1 MLRASIKGLLAH
13 KMRLAMTALSVVLG
27 VAFVA
32 GSFVFTDTIDAT
44 FDSLFSDV
52 YAGVDATIRPD
63 TDNPGSG
70 EPSIEESL
78 LADILAVEGV
88 DAAAGSVAGYAQMID
103 SEGVPIGG
111 QGPPTLGFSWV
122 DLPAVNS
129 LRIAPEN
136 GRSPQA
142 PGEVVI
148 DVATS
153 EANALSVGDLIDVQT
168 ENGLGEYEIVGL
180 ANFGTEDNL
189 AGATLTVFTLDEA
202 QRVFGLDGQ
211 FSSIDVVASPGV
223 DQADLLASL
232 TSAVPSDL
240 EVVSGEQQTQE
251 ALDDINEG
259 LGFLGAALLAFAGVA
274 VFVGA
279 FVIQNT
285 FRITVA
291 QRTRELALL
300 RAIGATGRQVTL
312 SVLFEALVIGVFASA
327 LGVLAGV
334 GVAGLIKA
342 GMNSVGFGLPEGPLT
357 LEPRTIIVS
366 MLVGVVVTSVAAVL
380 PALKAARIPPV
391 AAMAA
396 PAARIGR
403 RPLRTRAIVGTI
415 VTALGAGLM
424 ALGLI
429 VENGSSLAMVGIGAV
444 GVFLGMATLA
454 PFVAVPFSRLISLPF
469 RGITG
474 DLARGNTAR
483 QPRRTASTASALMVG
498 VALVAFVS
506 IFAAS
511 VKASVT
517 DTLDGAFPADLAFA
531 STNFSVGVS
540 PLALDAVSDLEEVEV
555 VSAVRTGLVTIDDV
569 EMNVVGVEPGTVGA
583 VYNAEPSIP
592 IEDLGSGLLVQSGVL
607 EANSW
612 AVGDQ
617 LAIDYPSG
625 EIVDTTIVGTYED
638 QTFANLMIS
647 DVTFLTHVGD
657 DIAIGFADLAAGVS
671 LDEGV
676 EAVDQALT
684 EFPYIDVNTKS
695 DQVAEAEAAVD
706 QLVALFSGLLGLA
719 LVIAV
724 LGIANTL
731 ALSIV
736 ERTSEIG
743 LLRAVGMH
751 RRQVRKMIRREA
763 VITAVFGAVLGL
775 VIGTTIGFGVISSLE
790 GNGLQTFAIPAGQLV
805 IWLVVAALAGVL
817 AAVGPARKASRLDVL
832 KAISYE

>member
-1 MLRASIKGLLAH
+1 L
-13 KMRLAMTALSVVLG
+13 
-27 VAFVA
+27 
-32 GSFVFTDTIDAT
+32 
-44 FDSLFSDV
+44 
-52 YAGVDATIRPD
+52 
-63 TDNPGSG
+63 
-70 EPSIEESL
+70 
-78 LADILAVEGV
+78 
-88 DAAAGSVAGYAQMID
+88 
-103 SEGVPIGG
+103 
-111 QGPPTLGFSWV
+111 
-122 DLPAVNS
+122 
-129 LRIAPEN
+129 
-136 GRSPQA
+136 
-142 PGEVVI
+142 
-148 DVATS
+148 
-153 EANALSVGDLIDVQT
+153 
-168 ENGLGEYEIVGL
+168 
-180 ANFGTEDNL
+180 
-189 AGATLTVFTLDEA
+189 
-202 QRVFGLDGQ
+202 
-211 FSSIDVVASPGV
+211 
-223 DQADLLASL
+223 
-232 TSAVPSDL
+232 PSDL

-251 ALDDINEG
+251 ALDQINEG

-291 QRTRELALL
+291 QRTRDLALL
-300 RAIGATGRQVTL
+300 RAIGASGRQVTM
-312 SVLFEALVIGVFASA
+312 SVLFEALVVGIVGSA

-334 GVAGLIKA
+334 GVAGLIKT

-357 LEPRTIIVS
+357 LEPRTVIVS

-380 PALKAARIPPV
+380 PALRAARIPPV
-391 AAMAA
+391 AAMSA
-396 PAARIGR
+396 PVARIGR

-415 VTALGAGLM
+415 ITVLGAGLM
-424 ALGLI
+424 TLGLI

-444 GVFLGMATLA
+444 SVFLGMSTLA
-454 PFVAVPFSRLISLPF
+454 PLVAVPFSRLISLPF

-555 VSAVRTGLVTIDDV
+555 VSAVRTGLVTIDGM
-569 EMNVVGVEPGTVGA
+569 EMNVVGVEPDTVGA

-592 IEDLGSGLLVQSGVL
+592 ITDLGSGLLVQSGIL
-607 EANSW
+607 EANDW
-612 AVGDQ
+612 AIGDQ
-617 LAIDYPSG
+617 IAVDYPSG
-625 EIVDTTIVGTYED
+625 DTIDTAIVGSFED

-647 DVTFLTHVGD
+647 DVTFLAHVGD
-657 DIAIGFADLAAGVS
+657 DITIGFADLATGVS

-676 EAVDQALT
+676 VAVDGALT

-695 DQVAEAEAAVD
+695 DQVADAEAAVD

-775 VIGTTIGFGVISSLE
+775 VIGSTIGFGVISSLE
-790 GNGLQTFAIPAGQLV
+790 GNGLQTFAIPTRQLV
-805 IWLVVAALAGVL
+805 VWLVVAALAGVL

>member
-13 KMRLAMTALSVVLG
+13 KMRLMMTGLSVVLG

-44 FDSLFSDV
+44 FDNLFSDV
-52 YAGVDATIRPD
+52 YAGVDATIRPN
-63 TDNPGSG
+63 TDNPGVE
-70 EPSIEESL
+70 EPSIEEAL
-78 LADILAVEGV
+78 LTDILAVEGV

-136 GRSPQA
+136 GRPPQA

-153 EANALSVGDLIDVQT
+153 EANALSVGDFIDVQT
-168 ENGLGEYEIVGL
+168 EDGLGEYEIVGL

-189 AGATLTVFTLDEA
+189 AGATLAAFTLDEA
-202 QRVFGLDGQ
+202 QRVFGLEGQ

-223 DQADLLASL
+223 EQADLLASL
-232 TSAVPSDL
+232 TSALPSDL

-251 ALDDINEG
+251 ALDQINEG

-291 QRTRELALL
+291 QRTRQLALL
-300 RAIGATGRQVTL
+300 RAIGASGRQVTM
-312 SVLFEALVIGVFASA
+312 SVLFEALVVGIVGSA

-334 GVAGLIKA
+334 GVAGLIKT

-357 LEPRTIIVS
+357 LEPRTVIVS

-380 PALKAARIPPV
+380 PALRAARIPPV
-391 AAMAA
+391 AAMSA
-396 PAARIGR
+396 PVARIGR

-415 VTALGAGLM
+415 ITVLGAGLM
-424 ALGLI
+424 TLGLI

-444 GVFLGMATLA
+444 SVFLGMSTLA
-454 PFVAVPFSRLISLPF
+454 PLVAVPFSRLISLPF

-540 PLALDAVSDLEEVEV
+540 PLALDAVSDLEKVEV
-555 VSAVRTGLVTIDDV
+555 VSAVRTGLVTIDGM
-569 EMNVVGVEPGTVGA
+569 EMNVVGVEPDTVGA

-592 IEDLGSGLLVQSGVL
+592 ITDL
-607 EANSW
+607 
-612 AVGDQ
+612 
-617 LAIDYPSG
+617 
-625 EIVDTTIVGTYED
+625 
-638 QTFANLMIS
+638 
-647 DVTFLTHVGD
+647 
-657 DIAIGFADLAAGVS
+657 
-671 LDEGV
+671 
-676 EAVDQALT
+676 
-684 EFPYIDVNTKS
+684 
-695 DQVAEAEAAVD
+695 
-706 QLVALFSGLLGLA
+706 
-719 LVIAV
+719 
-724 LGIANTL
+724 
-731 ALSIV
+731 
-736 ERTSEIG
+736 
-743 LLRAVGMH
+743 
-751 RRQVRKMIRREA
+751 
-763 VITAVFGAVLGL
+763 
-775 VIGTTIGFGVISSLE
+775 
-790 GNGLQTFAIPAGQLV
+790 
-805 IWLVVAALAGVL
+805 
-817 AAVGPARKASRLDVL
+817 
-832 KAISYE
+832 